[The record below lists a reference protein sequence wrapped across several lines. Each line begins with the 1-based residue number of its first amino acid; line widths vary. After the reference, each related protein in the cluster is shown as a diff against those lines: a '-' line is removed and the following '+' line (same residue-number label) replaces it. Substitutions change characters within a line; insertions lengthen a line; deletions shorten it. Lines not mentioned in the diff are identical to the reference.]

1 MLKVG
6 AKVKIINAEKIEC
19 NEGYF
24 KNGDITEIV
33 NYKYKG
39 YLALKHS
46 AKELQGGLVISPTE
60 EPFVEVI

>member
-24 KNGDITEIV
+24 KNGDTTEIV
-33 NYKYKG
+33 NYKYNG
-39 YLALKHS
+39 HLALKHS

-60 EPFVEVI
+60 ERFVEVI